1 MAKAFVLIVLLA
13 LGANVAA
20 QIYRWTDEQGRV
32 HYGSQPPPGQKADSV
47 KQQQPG
53 GSPASPD
60 AQHRQREAADRA
72 DRDRQEL
79 ERHNQCREFE
89 RSILQM
95 QSGGD
100 AGQYGRPLT
109 DEERQAMVRQ
119 MLAMREQV
127 CR

>member
-1 MAKAFVLIVLLA
+1 MTRTLVLIVLLVA
-13 LGANVAA
+13 SGTAAA

-47 KQQQPG
+47 KQQG
-53 GSPASPD
+53 GD
-60 AQHRQREAADRA
+60 ATPQDMQRRQREASDRA

-79 ERHNQCREFE
+79 ERHNQCQEFE
-89 RSILQM
+89 SRLRQV

-100 AGQYGRPLT
+100 PGYYGRPAT

-119 MLAMREQV
+119 MLAMREHV